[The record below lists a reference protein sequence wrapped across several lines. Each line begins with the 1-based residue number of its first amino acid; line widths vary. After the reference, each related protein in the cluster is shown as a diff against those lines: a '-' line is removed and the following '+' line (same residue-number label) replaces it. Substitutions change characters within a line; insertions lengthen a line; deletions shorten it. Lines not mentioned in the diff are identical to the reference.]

1 MYNIV
6 MINGLQGRSQPIGP
20 TDFIAYLL
28 HLRIDA
34 PRPPRS
40 SPHRPI
46 VWADNFITTWLSPW
60 FEPRYEVE
68 PVYKVT
74 SEPAESIN
82 SSRGQFT
89 VKVTTD
95 YKTILGNIVFVIQM
109 SSQLEQGAFHVM
121 KVISG

>member
-6 MINGLQGRSQPIGP
+6 TINGLQGCSQPIGP
-20 TDFIAYLL
+20 TNCIAY
-28 HLRIDA
+28 A
-34 PRPPRS
+34 PRSPRS
-40 SPHRPI
+40 SPNRPI
-46 VWADNFITTWLSPW
+46 VWAYIVQLYHNLAMAGLYKD
-60 FEPRYEVE
+60 E
-68 PVYKVT
+68 PVYKVA

-109 SSQLEQGAFHVM
+109 SSQFEQGAFHVM
-121 KVISG
+121 AKVISG